1 MTIVGTRPEL
11 IRLSVILKKLDAYC
25 DKHILVDTRQ
35 NKQYEMSDIF
45 YQELGIRAADYSI
58 RRTSSTSLG
67 HQLGETFSQLEDI
80 IKAEKPNKVLILGDT
95 NTSLCALLVA
105 RMGIPV
111 FHMEAGNRCFDDRVP
126 EEINRKVIDAV
137 SSYNMPYTEISKQ
150 NLLKYG
156 FPKNKIFV
164 TGNPIFEVIR
174 YYEDKIDKST
184 IFKTLGIKTKQIKTS
199 FVTSRKIANPGYIL
213 VTCHRSETVD
223 SSERFTEIIDALVE
237 LSETHKIVYPIHP
250 RSISNL
256 NSWYT
261 DATLYHKLKQ
271 AVTLCDPLGFIDFI
285 ALEKYAT
292 LILTDS
298 GTVQEEA
305 CILKVPSVI
314 MRDSME
320 RPEVAESGGC
330 MVAGVNCS
338 NILSATKIM
347 LDTQRD
353 WNIPIGYSDY
363 NVSDK
368 VVQFLLGHQ
377 L

>member
-1 MTIVGTRPEL
+1 M
-11 IRLSVILKKLDAYC
+11 
-25 DKHILVDTRQ
+25 
-35 NKQYEMSDIF
+35 
-45 YQELGIRAADYSI
+45 
-58 RRTSSTSLG
+58 
-67 HQLGETFSQLEDI
+67 
-80 IKAEKPNKVLILGDT
+80 
-95 NTSLCALLVA
+95 
-105 RMGIPV
+105 
-111 FHMEAGNRCFDDRVP
+111 
-126 EEINRKVIDAV
+126 
-137 SSYNMPYTEISKQ
+137 
-150 NLLKYG
+150 
-156 FPKNKIFV
+156 
-164 TGNPIFEVIR
+164 
-174 YYEDKIDKST
+174 
-184 IFKTLGIKTKQIKTS
+184 
-199 FVTSRKIANPGYIL
+199 
-213 VTCHRSETVD
+213 
-223 SSERFTEIIDALVE
+223 
-237 LSETHKIVYPIHP
+237 
-250 RSISNL
+250 
-256 NSWYT
+256 
-261 DATLYHKLKQ
+261 
-271 AVTLCDPLGFIDFI
+271 TLCDPLGFIDFI

-353 WNIPIGYSDY
+353 WDIPIGYSDY

>member
-1 MTIVGTRPEL
+1 MTVMTIVGTRPEL

-25 DKHILVDTRQ
+25 DRHILVDTRQ

-80 IKAEKPNKVLILGDT
+80 IKAEKPDKVLILGDT
-95 NTSLCALLVA
+95 NTSLCALLVE

-126 EEINRKVIDAV
+126 EEVNRKVIDAV

-156 FPKNKIFV
+156 FPKNRIFV
-164 TGNPIFEVIR
+164 TGNPMCEVMV
-174 YYEDKIDKST
+174 YYKQKINNST
-184 IFKTLGIKTKQIKTS
+184 IFKTLDINIGNIGKDS
-199 FVTSRKIANPGYIL
+199 YIL

-223 SSERFTEIIDALVE
+223 NSERFTEVIDALVE
-237 LSETHKIVYPIHP
+237 LSETHKIIYPIHP

-256 NSWYT
+256 NSWKT
-261 DATLYHKLKQ
+261 DATLYYKLKQ
-271 AVTLCDPLGFIDFI
+271 AVTLCDPLGFIDFV
-285 ALEKYAT
+285 ALEKYAAV
-292 LILTDS
+292 ILTDS

-305 CILKVPSVI
+305 CMLKVPSVI

>member
-1 MTIVGTRPEL
+1 MTIMTIVGTRPEL
-11 IRLSVILKKLDAYC
+11 IRLSVILKKLDIYC

-45 YQELGIRAADYSI
+45 YQELGIRLADYSI
-58 RRTSSTSLG
+58 RRTFSTSLG
-67 HQLGETFSQLEDI
+67 SQLGETFSQLEDI
-80 IKAEKPNKVLILGDT
+80 IKAEKPDKVLILGDT
-95 NTSLCALLVA
+95 NTSLCALLVE

-156 FPKNKIFV
+156 FSKNKIFV
-164 TGNPIFEVIR
+164 TGNPMWEVINF
-174 YYEDKIDKST
+174 YKQKINNST
-184 IFKTLGIKTKQIKTS
+184 IFKTLNINKNKDS
-199 FVTSRKIANPGYIL
+199 YIL

-223 SSERFTEIIDALVE
+223 NSERFAEIIDALVK
-237 LSETHKIVYPIHP
+237 LSETYKIIYPIHP

-256 NSWYT
+256 NSHQT
-261 DATLYHKLKQ
+261 DATLYYKLKQ
-271 AVTLCDPLGFIDFI
+271 AVTLCDPLGFIDFV
-285 ALEKYAT
+285 ALEKYANI
-292 LILTDS
+292 ILTDS

-305 CILKVPSVI
+305 CMLKIPSVI

-330 MVAGVNCS
+330 IVAGVNCA
-338 NILSATKIM
+338 NILKAVRIM
-347 LDTQRD
+347 LNSKRD
-353 WNIPIGYSDY
+353 WNVPIGYYDH

-368 VVQFLLGHQ
+368 VIQFLLGNQ